1 MEQTPIVSIIIPHH
15 NNYNI
20 LLDCINSIYHST
32 YKKFEIIIVDNAS
45 IDSSIPKIIKKFP
58 SINII
63 TSEENLGYA
72 GGCNLGAKHALGDN
86 LFFLNNDTKVNKDC
100 IQLLL
105 SRLNKNNNIASVQP
119 KIRNLDVPSQFDYAG
134 GCGGFIDYLVFPFCK
149 GRIFNYIEKDKGQ
162 YDKASK
168 IFWASGAGFL
178 TRKEL
183 FFKMSGFDRDLFS
196 HMEEID
202 YHWKCYLA
210 GYEVWVE
217 PNSILLHLG
226 GGTLPM
232 QSAKKLYYNHRN
244 SLILLLSNYSLL
256 RSLFY
261 FLLRLPL
268 EIISSIKE
276 LVSLKPLHFIN
287 HYSALLWIV
296 FNPLIIVKRR
306 KAISLVR
313 ALPDS
318 SILKIILKKSI
329 VFQYFIFNKKRFS
342 DLV

>member
-1 MEQTPIVSIIIPHH
+1 MQQTPKVSIIIPHN

-20 LLDCINSIYHST
+20 LLDCINSIYCST
-32 YKKFEIIIVDNAS
+32 YKNFEIIIVDNAS
-45 IDSSIPKIIKKFP
+45 TDSSIPKIFKKFP

-63 TSEENLGYA
+63 TSEKNLGYA
-72 GGCNLGAKHALGDN
+72 GGCNLGAKTAIGEN
-86 LFFLNNDTKVNKDC
+86 LFFLNNDTKINSDC

-105 SRLNKNNNIASVQP
+105 VRLNKNDNIVSVQP
-119 KIRNLDVPSQFDYAG
+119 KIKNLDFPSKFDYAG

-149 GRIFNYIEKDKGQ
+149 GRIFNHIEEDQSQ
-162 YDKASK
+162 YNQASK

-178 TRKEL
+178 TSKKI
-183 FFKMSGFDRDLFS
+183 FFKMGGFDKDLFA

-217 PNSILLHLG
+217 PSSVLLHLG

-256 RSLFY
+256 RSIFY
-261 FLLRLPL
+261 FLLRLPF

-276 LVSLKPLHFIN
+276 LISLRPLHFIN
-287 HYSALLWIV
+287 HYTALLWIV
-296 FNPLIIVKRR
+296 FNPLTIVKRR
-306 KAISLVR
+306 KSISMIRNLS
-313 ALPDS
+313 DS
-318 SILKIILKKSI
+318 SILKIIFKKSI
-329 VFQYFIFNKKRFS
+329 VLQYFILNKKKFS